1 MCDIYIYIY
10 IFRESYLHSLKW
22 SWHVTID
29 IYFAAVFTL
38 STVIARWVHE
48 FSLSERSLYQGWWLG
63 GLGVMWTDLA
73 NTTTRGSQGRSSWGI
88 SGAWRCVCAVQ
99 LSRPSCSTLYIR
111 VSEAIDELV
120 LIVGVIDVG
129 VTPFLSLVYNV
140 SEHYQIEAQ
149 MGQSSRSFRYWPD
162 LTA

>member
-1 MCDIYIYIY
+1 MCDIYIYNIVYFVSLIYTLCNDRDTLLSIY
-10 IFRESYLHSLKW
+10 ILQLYSLW
-22 SWHVTID
+22 VQ
-29 IYFAAVFTL
+29 L
-38 STVIARWVHE
+38 SLVEYISFHLASDHCTMV
-48 FSLSERSLYQGWWLG
+48 G
-63 GLGVMWTDLA
+63 GFGVMWADLA